1 MSLCAYCGYPT
12 LDDGMCAYHGVG
24 QGAPDVDDWASGNRI
39 MCDFIHRG
47 ILLEATPA
55 DARHALDLAEPVL
68 V

>member
-24 QGAPDVDDWASGNRI
+24 QGGPDVDDWASGNRI

-47 ILLEATPA
+47 IVRATPA
-55 DARHALDLAEPVL
+55 DTRSRLDLVEEPML